1 MSKLT
6 FQVIKIV
13 NKKKKTVAQK
23 MGQSKKRF
31 ELLLVPEIRYKD
43 DPTGKYGKEMKQIKY
58 YQLFIVIIFATLD
71 N

>member
-1 MSKLT
+1 
-6 FQVIKIV
+6 
-13 NKKKKTVAQK
+13 